1 MGIEAILGL
10 IPIYLHLKKLYDR
23 FLLRDSLFLSNH
35 TITSILS
42 NNGSYEYMPH
52 NISIDNLISK

>member
-35 TITSILS
+35 IITSILS